1 MNTYTNAQC
10 QPGPHGAAGAG
21 WLCEVTGQ
29 PVPLAAC
36 LECARH
42 RQQQACP
49 FPPTILR
56 ALARSLAGEAEL
68 VELRTLAAEAGVALL
83 RVTSLLGCTRQAWYG
98 LHGAA
103 PLETPGRHWARLRGT
118 IFHAALESLAGED
131 AVAEVRLVA
140 RLDADRHAGVR
151 AWVSGKIDHYDPLTR
166 TALDYKTI
174 NSFGKAMTSL
184 DLPKPQHRR
193 QLWLYSWLLVENGYA
208 PPLAGRVTYMDMH
221 TVLSVD
227 VAMPDAEG
235 LARTREYAVGKA
247 RAITEAG
254 PEGPPGD
261 AVEDWLCRYCTHVE
275 RCPDAHP
282 KGRGAARN
290 GDVPTGDGRAGK

>member
-1 MNTYTNAQC
+1 MNTCTSGQC
-10 QPGPHGAAGAG
+10 Q

-29 PVPLAAC
+29 PVLLATC

-42 RQQQACP
+42 RQQLACP
-49 FPPTILR
+49 YPPSILR
-56 ALARSLAGEAEL
+56 ALARSLAGETEL
-68 VELRTLAAEAGVALL
+68 VELRALAAEANVALL
-83 RVTSLLGCTRQAWYG
+83 RVTSLLGCTRQAWFG
-98 LHGAA
+98 LHGPA
-103 PLETPGRHWARLRGT
+103 PLETPSRHWARLRGT
-118 IFHAALESLAGED
+118 IFHAALEALAGED

-140 RLDADRHAGVR
+140 RLEDAGAR

-174 NSFGKAMTSL
+174 NSFGKAMTRL

-193 QLWLYSWLLVENGYA
+193 QLWLYAWLLAENGYA

-235 LARTREYAVGKA
+235 LARTREYAVTKA

-254 PEGPPGD
+254 PAGPPGD
-261 AVEDWLCRYCTHVE
+261 AVEDWLCRYCTHAE
-275 RCPDAHP
+275 RCPAAHP
-282 KGRGAARN
+282 KGHGPAGSGSAA
-290 GDVPTGDGRAGK
+290 TGDGQAGK

>member
-1 MNTYTNAQC
+1 MNTHTSAQC
-10 QPGPHGAAGAG
+10 Q

-29 PVPLAAC
+29 PTPLATC

-42 RQQQACP
+42 RQQPACP

-68 VELRTLAAEAGVALL
+68 VELRALAAEAGVALL
-83 RVTSLLGCTRQAWYG
+83 RVTSLLGCTRQAWYA
-98 LHGAA
+98 LHGPA

-140 RLDADRHAGVR
+140 RLEDAGVR

-174 NSFGKAMTSL
+174 NSFGKALTSL
-184 DLPKPQHRR
+184 NLPKPQHRR
-193 QLWLYSWLLVENGYA
+193 QLWLYAWLLAENGYP

-227 VAMPDAEG
+227 VAMPNADG

-247 RAITEAG
+247 RAITECG
-254 PEGPPGD
+254 SSGPPGD

-290 GDVPTGDGRAGK
+290 GEAAADDTSGE

>member
-1 MNTYTNAQC
+1 MTTNTNPQL
-10 QPGPHGAAGAG
+10 

-29 PVPLAAC
+29 PAPLADC
-36 LECARH
+36 LACARYR
-42 RQQQACP
+42 RQPACP
-49 FPPTILR
+49 YPPTILA
-56 ALARSLAGEAEL
+56 ALARSLAGETELAEL
-68 VELRTLAAEAGVALL
+68 RAEAAAAGVALL

-98 LHGAA
+98 LHGPA

-118 IFHAALESLAGED
+118 IFHAALESLAGAD

-140 RLDADRHAGVR
+140 RLDGEAQSGAR

-193 QLWLYSWLLVENGYA
+193 QLWLYAWLLAENGYP
-208 PPLAGRVTYMDMH
+208 PPLAGRVTYMDMR

-235 LARTREYAVGKA
+235 LARTRAHAIAKA
-247 RAITEAG
+247 RAITDCGPAG
-254 PEGPPGD
+254 PAGD
-261 AVEDWLCRYCTHVE
+261 AAEAWLCRYCTHAT
-275 RCPDAHP
+275 RCPDRLSSGRPAAH
-282 KGRGAARN
+282 R
-290 GDVPTGDGRAGK
+290 